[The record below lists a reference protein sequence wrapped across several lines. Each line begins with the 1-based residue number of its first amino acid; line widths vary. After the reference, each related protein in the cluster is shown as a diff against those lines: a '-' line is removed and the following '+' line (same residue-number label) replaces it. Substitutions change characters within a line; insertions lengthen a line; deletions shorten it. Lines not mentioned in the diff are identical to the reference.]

1 MDEKITGVNKLKN
14 GKWRVVYRRKTLG
27 YFASYDEAV
36 AERKRAE
43 RNDQPKTEDD
53 KSKVYF
59 DKCYD
64 LVKLLYGYDENQ
76 ALTRFTVLR
85 LRGIVNGK
93 FAANK
98 NTLNNA
104 NYSYDTLYYTIVAC
118 SDSIKYALKSNNFKD
133 ESHITNYVFKII
145 ENKINDVYLRMKNAE
160 VNKNT
165 IDNIDMS
172 ATNEKRAS
180 YNSQS
185 KVESNKFDDLW

>member
-27 YFASYDEAV
+27 YFDTYDEAV

-59 DKCYD
+59 NKCYD
-64 LVKLLYGYDENQ
+64 LIKLLYGYDENQ
-76 ALTRFTVLR
+76 SLTRFTVLR
-85 LRGIVNGK
+85 LRGMVNGK

-98 NTLNNA
+98 KTLSNA

-133 ESHITNYVFKII
+133 ESHMTNYVFKII

-160 VNKNT
+160 VNKKT
-165 IDNIDMS
+165 INNIDML
-172 ATNEKRAS
+172 ATNERRAS

-185 KVESNKFDDLW
+185 KAENNKFDDLW